1 MSNWR
6 DEILKEFAP
15 NVHAIIASAD
25 PDGLLAEPLL
35 SQALDK
41 LGFELLLCEDS
52 VTFRFAFESRFRSR
66 LDGRERI
73 NLIVVVN
80 GDESVLNTLPFD
92 VLAKAKRISLSLA
105 NVFPTL
111 SYPVLRDLE
120 PQYVN
125 QLYEAQIRFKPGVLG
140 ENATKD
146 FILRHI
152 FEIAA
157 ELIKSDADLI
167 RTLLRRHYRL
177 QSIPRAFVHRLV
189 QVLSENGRFAGWPIT
204 ALFEDR
210 SLFYR
215 FLQERWPIFLGK
227 RNSKVIDSDVS
238 LCVSG
243 PIDIPFDDPD
253 VRVYIDNLFVEGLLQ
268 PVEWSGVPEAWAL
281 AGIRND
287 AQFARDRH
295 FEALLD
301 MAEREMP
308 VGEARHGDWFS
319 FARIWAEVN
328 LLSSEI
334 GTASSPATLVRFS
347 NLRAGIDSCFCE
359 WLQKRIGS
367 LSSLPASQ
375 PVMVHHVARF
385 LSNQLETA
393 GKLAL
398 IVVDGLAFD
407 QWLNVQR
414 EISKQRPSLR
424 YDEYAVFAWVPTIT
438 SVSRQSIFSGKA
450 PLFFP
455 SSIYSTGR
463 EAALWEQFWGDYG
476 LGSHEIAYQ
485 KGLGDLSTLDQVDAV
500 LSQPKLKVFGAVVD
514 KVDRIMHGMEL
525 GANGMHNQVRQ
536 WANEGFMSALLDL
549 LSSRGFTVFLT
560 ADHGNVE
567 SIGVGRPKEGVT
579 AEIRGER
586 VRIYSDSALRAA
598 VADKFPAAISW
609 KPIGLPE
616 DFLPLLSAG
625 RTAFVSEGVRT
636 VAHGGVTLEETIVPL
651 VKIIGGK
658 S

>member
-15 NVHAIIASAD
+15 NVQAITASAD

-35 SQALDK
+35 SQALDER
-41 LGFELLLCEDS
+41 GFELLLYEDS

-66 LDGRERI
+66 LDARERI
-73 NLIVVVN
+73 NLIVIAN

-92 VLAKAKRISLSLA
+92 ILTRAKTISLSLA

-120 PQYVN
+120 PQYVD

-157 ELIKSDADLI
+157 ELIKSEADLV
-167 RTLLRRHYRL
+167 RTLLRRHYRV
-177 QSIPRAFVHRLV
+177 QSIPQVLVRRLV
-189 QVLSENGRFAGWPIT
+189 HVLSENGRFAGWPIT
-204 ALFEDR
+204 ALFEER

-215 FLQERWPIFLGK
+215 FLQERWPIFLDKTNG
-227 RNSKVIDSDVS
+227 RVIDSDVPLS
-238 LCVSG
+238 VSG
-243 PIDIPFDDPD
+243 PVDIPFDDPD

-268 PVEWSGVPEAWAL
+268 PVEWSGVPESWAL
-281 AGIRND
+281 AGVRND
-287 AQFARDRH
+287 PQFTRDRH

-301 MAEREMP
+301 IAEREIP
-308 VGEARHGDWFS
+308 RSESRHGDWLS

-334 GTASSPATLVRFS
+334 GTVSSPAMLDRFT
-347 NLRAGIDSCFCE
+347 GIRTRVDSCFCE
-359 WLQKRIGS
+359 WFQKRIGS
-367 LSSLPASQ
+367 LSSLPASP

-385 LSNQLETA
+385 LSNQLESA

-414 EISKQRPSLR
+414 EISLQRPSLR

-463 EAALWEQFWGDYG
+463 EAALWEQFWADHG
-476 LGSHEIAYQ
+476 LGPHEIAYL

-525 GANGMHNQVRQ
+525 GASGMQNQVRQ
-536 WANEGFMSALLDL
+536 WAAEGFMSALLDL

-567 SIGVGRPKEGVT
+567 SVGCGRPKEGVT

-586 VRIYSDSALRAA
+586 VRIYSDPVLRAA
-598 VADKFPAAISW
+598 VSDKFPAAIPW

-616 DFLPLLSAG
+616 DFLPLLSPG
-625 RTAFVSEGVRT
+625 RTAFVSEGTRT
-636 VAHGGVTLEETIVPL
+636 VAHGGVTLEETIVPF
-651 VKIIGGK
+651 VRIIGGK